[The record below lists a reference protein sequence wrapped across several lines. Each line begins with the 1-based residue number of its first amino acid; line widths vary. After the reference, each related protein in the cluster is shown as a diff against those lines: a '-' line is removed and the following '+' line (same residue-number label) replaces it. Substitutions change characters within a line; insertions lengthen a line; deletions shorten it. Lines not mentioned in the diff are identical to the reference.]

1 MRTRL
6 FTRLLLS
13 VLVLSALCF
22 AAAAFA
28 QQKTKK
34 NDAGEIR
41 VVQISDLH
49 LGLKTHPEGEE
60 HSEQAVALI
69 NKLRPDLV
77 LVSGDIA
84 ENKQDARA
92 RAAKLLRKI
101 EVPYKTVPGNH
112 DVHDDDMGAY
122 RAAFGEDFYSFEIAG
137 FRFIG
142 MNSQLM
148 GNYDNFSAKEPVR
161 NAGKA
166 ADESERMFKWLASLP
181 ESDKPTFVF
190 QHVPITHD
198 GAPDD
203 KVYWGVSDPYLG
215 KEVAQLKRLGVKHMF
230 AGHWHNPQAKEVDG
244 ITVHIAPAVSYGIKS
259 DQVGVMLYTIQRS
272 GEVKAELIP
281 LEVAQ

>member
-6 FTRLLLS
+6 STRLLLF
-13 VLVLSALCF
+13 ALIL
-22 AAAAFA
+22 AAFCLAAFA
-28 QQKTKK
+28 QQKSKK
-34 NDAGEIR
+34 LDAGEIR

-49 LGLKTHPEGEE
+49 IGLKSHPEGEE

-84 ENKQDARA
+84 ENNEDARA

-122 RAAFGEDFYSFEIAG
+122 RAAFGEDFYSFDFAG
-137 FRFIG
+137 FRFLAL
-142 MNSQLM
+142 NSQLM
-148 GNYDNFSAKEPVR
+148 GNYDNFNAKEPVR
-161 NAGKA
+161 NAGKGA
-166 ADESERMFKWLASLP
+166 QESERMFKWLASLP
-181 ESDKPTFVF
+181 ESDKPTFAF

-198 GAPDD
+198 GAPDN

-215 KEVAQLKRLGVKHMF
+215 KEMAQLKRLGVKHLF
-230 AGHWHNPQAKEVDG
+230 AGHWHNPQTKDVDG
-244 ITVHIAPAVSYGIKS
+244 ITVHVAPAVSYGIKS

>member
-6 FTRLLLS
+6 FTRSLLF
-13 VLVLSALCF
+13 VLILAALCF
-22 AAAAFA
+22 AAFA
-28 QQKTKK
+28 QQKSKK
-34 NDAGEIR
+34 QDRSEIR

-49 LGLKTHPEGEE
+49 LGLNTHPEGEK

-69 NKLRPDLV
+69 NELRPDLV

-84 ENKQDARA
+84 ENKEDARG
-92 RAAKLLRKI
+92 RSVKLLRKI

-142 MNSQLM
+142 LNSQLM
-148 GNYDNFSAKEPVR
+148 GNYDNFSAKAPVR

-166 ADESERMFKWLASLP
+166 AKESERMFKWLASLP

-203 KVYWGVSDPYLG
+203 KVYWGVSDPYLS
-215 KEVAQLKRLGVKHMF
+215 KEIAQLKRLGVKHLF
-230 AGHWHNPQAKEVDG
+230 AGHWHNPQTKDVDG
-244 ITVHIAPAVSYGIKS
+244 ITVHVAPAVSYGIKS

-281 LEVAQ
+281 LQMAQ